1 MSSKAI
7 DVVGDLMM
15 NSTNDSVKLASARL
29 ILDRSGFAAPVDITV
44 QDSGP
49 MMENPADIIRD
60 RLRRL
65 GMSAVSAIEKDEE
78 QQKALEATIDAEV
91 VNEDDEDGD
100 AAMVPA

>member
-1 MSSKAI
+1 
-7 DVVGDLMM
+7 MM